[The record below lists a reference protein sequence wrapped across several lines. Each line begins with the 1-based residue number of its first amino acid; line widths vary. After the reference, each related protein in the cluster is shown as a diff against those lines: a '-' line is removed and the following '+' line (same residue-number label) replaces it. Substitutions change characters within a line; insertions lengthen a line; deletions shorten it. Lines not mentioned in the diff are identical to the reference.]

1 MRRNVLARV
10 NYTQVRSGLFELV
23 ISIPNNPIKMTIAV
37 GLSLDEAKTAMIELN
52 DVLKDIQ
59 EGVLDETSDSL

>member
-37 GLSLDEAKTAMIELN
+37 GLSLEEAKTAMLELN

-59 EGVLDETSDSL
+59 EGVLDETSGSL

>member
-37 GLSLDEAKTAMIELN
+37 GLSLEEAKTAMLELN